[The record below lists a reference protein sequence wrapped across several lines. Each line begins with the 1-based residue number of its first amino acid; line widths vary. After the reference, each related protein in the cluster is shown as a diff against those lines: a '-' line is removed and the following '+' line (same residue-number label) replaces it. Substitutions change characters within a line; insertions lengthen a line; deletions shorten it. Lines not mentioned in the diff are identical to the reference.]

1 MEKGIEF
8 SADTLSPFL
17 KSFKSR
23 NFAAPKIDAC
33 RFLLGDDSDG
43 KEIICWFYG

>member
-23 NFAAPKIDAC
+23 NLAAQNDAC